1 MADLRYGIKMDKTIK
16 PFFLDTGARASCG
29 GNGCREQDHRGI
41 MDLEG
46 NCGEWLRIKMGTERG
61 PFVCA
66 MAAPEI
72 GSLLLEGLR
81 HFPACSDLKY

>member
-1 MADLRYGIKMDKTIK
+1 
-16 PFFLDTGARASCG
+16 
-29 GNGCREQDHRGI
+29 

-46 NCGEWLRIKMGTERG
+46 NCGEGLRIKMGTERG